1 MNSSVRLFAFV
12 ALVSFVLNYI
22 WEMAQMPLF
31 RQGDG
36 QRFEQNLRFSLQ
48 HCFIP
53 TLGDVLVAATT
64 FVIGWVVYGQ
74 AHWIQALTWR
84 EVLLVSI
91 PLVLLALVVELTNV
105 YVLHHWSYSELMPIV
120 PVVEVGLVPTVQLAL
135 LTLVSF
141 WIVGR
146 AAAS

>member
-53 TLGDVLVAATT
+53 TLGDVLVAVTT
-64 FVIGWVVYGQ
+64 FVIGWVVYG
-74 AHWIQALTWR
+74 L
-84 EVLLVSI
+84 
-91 PLVLLALVVELTNV
+91 
-105 YVLHHWSYSELMPIV
+105 
-120 PVVEVGLVPTVQLAL
+120 
-135 LTLVSF
+135 
-141 WIVGR
+141 
-146 AAAS
+146 